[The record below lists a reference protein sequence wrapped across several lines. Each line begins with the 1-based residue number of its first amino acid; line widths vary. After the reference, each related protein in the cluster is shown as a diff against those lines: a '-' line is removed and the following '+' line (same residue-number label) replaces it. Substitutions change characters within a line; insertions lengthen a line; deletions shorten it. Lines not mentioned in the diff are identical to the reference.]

1 MTPDSRVSEY
11 SIPSPEECEPVMA
24 PPPSIQ
30 NPADEIDL
38 ACWPW
43 GEEWTAEDCSNIELF
58 SNCDTCDTADYC
70 KADTNIADIE
80 LNKNVIEDDS
90 CNDKLNI
97 FENSSKIN
105 DLFNSLPLDQCNLIE
120 SSNNKSECDFVPD
133 KKFLV
138 SDEESPTKFTLRSSD
153 ENFPRNIITSL
164 QSNTLDSK
172 SLINDEESLL
182 SLPFQPCTPLTCSDN
197 FNETDFQLC
206 DENSDNIIST
216 KYKNDEDN
224 VLTDTS
230 IDKNSKLKH
239 SLSDSENDFSKP
251 NKKLCVEQKIKLP
264 EKGRYFMRSSG
275 SSQEL
280 LKNKIPHLLD
290 QNKNVQDNLLLPS
303 SRLKRSLQNS
313 SNKHHHC
320 DNNISIRNN
329 EQLNYPTTKVS
340 SEGLNCDKI
349 RFPKLDSHWISLR
362 GNIMCRWNG
371 CDNHF
376 TASAKLIEHLQVC
389 KNLNK

>member
-70 KADTNIADIE
+70 KVDTNIADIE
-80 LNKNVIEDDS
+80 LDKNVVENDS

-97 FENSSKIN
+97 FQNSSKIN
-105 DLFNSLPLDQCNLIE
+105 DLFNSLPLAQSNLIE
-120 SSNNKSECDFVPD
+120 SSSNKSECDFVPA
-133 KKFLV
+133 KKNLV
-138 SDEESPTKFTLRSSD
+138 SDEESPTKFTLHSSD
-153 ENFPRNIITSL
+153 ENFSRNIIPSL

-172 SLINDEESLL
+172 SLLNDEESLL
-182 SLPFQPCTPLTCSDN
+182 SLPFQPCTPITCSDN

-206 DENSDNIIST
+206 ADDSDNSISIKHT
-216 KYKNDEDN
+216 NDEDKR
-224 VLTDTS
+224 LTDTS
-230 IDKNSKLKH
+230 IAKNSKFNH
-239 SLSDSENDFSKP
+239 SLSDSENDCSKP
-251 NKKLCVEQKIKLP
+251 NKKIRVEQKIILP
-264 EKGRYFMRSSG
+264 EKGRYFMRSSS

-280 LKNKIPHLLD
+280 FRSKIPHLLD

-303 SRLKRSLQNS
+303 TRTKCSLQNS
-313 SNKHHHC
+313 SYKLKHT

-329 EQLNYPTTKVS
+329 EQLNYPTTKLT
-340 SEGLNCDKI
+340 SEGLNSDKI

-376 TASAKLIEHLQVC
+376 TATAKLIEHLQV
-389 KNLNK
+389 